1 MTDRRRAADDA
12 GALLLGR
19 ALSMIAE
26 AAVMLVVVRLLGKAE
41 VGVLAGMLVV
51 CQTVAIVA
59 TAGLPALLL
68 MALPGQPIEVRRA
81 IASTHLRVLHTLG
94 AVVGVGFVAF
104 ALAGEHRGAA
114 PEDTAVWL
122 WLAPLPLFDLPLRA
136 LPNLLVIEGRAAT
149 GARLAIGKSIVSSAA
164 TLVPVALGA
173 PLWGVAACG
182 TLGAAVVWLALPWSL
197 AQLYRGV
204 ERPATTAGEPGPITS
219 SGWPSG
225 WTTLRRAL
233 PLGLTDIAGA
243 IAARL
248 DRHLVLAWF
257 SVEAFAE
264 YQVGAWQIPFIV
276 NIPYAVG
283 TATAAPMRE
292 LFSAGRGRAAVE
304 LWRAS
309 IHDVALVVVPVSMV
323 FLVAAPSVVELLF
336 TARYLP
342 AVPVFRCYTVLT
354 MARVAAFGVVL
365 VAAGRPRDVLLA
377 ASFGLAASV
386 AIALPL
392 TAWLGPTGAAIA
404 AVIAFVPAA
413 GVYCWRIARA
423 AGVALG
429 RTFPLGT
436 YARLVSWAAIPGAVA
451 AALDHVFDPSPLRGL
466 IVTTAVVGVGFAALA
481 TRAGDLDRDHW
492 RYLARW
498 LSLRPLRDRAVDRR

>member
-41 VGVLAGMLVV
+41 VGALAGMLVV

-68 MALPGQPIEVRRA
+68 MALPGEPIAARRA
-81 IASTHLRVLHTLG
+81 IAATHLRVLHALG
-94 AVVGVGFVAF
+94 ALVGAGFVAF
-104 ALAGEHRGAA
+104 ALAGERVGVAS
-114 PEDTAVWL
+114 EDAAVWL
-122 WLAPLPLFDLPLRA
+122 WLAPLPLFDLPMRA

-182 TLGAAVVWLALPWSL
+182 SLGAAVVWLALPWSM
-197 AQLYRGV
+197 ARLYRDV
-204 ERPATTAGEPGPITS
+204 ERHPPRA
-219 SGWPSG
+219 SGWA
-225 WTTLRRAL
+225 TLRRAL

-292 LFSAGRGRAAVE
+292 LFAAGRGPAAVA

-342 AVPVFRCYTVLT
+342 AVPVFRCYTALT

-365 VAAGRPRDVLLA
+365 VAAGRPRDVLFA
-377 ASFGLAASV
+377 AVFGLAASV
-386 AIALPL
+386 AIALPF
-392 TAWLGPTGAAIA
+392 TAWLGPIGAAIA
-404 AVIAFVPAA
+404 AVLAFVPAA
-413 GVYCWRIARA
+413 GVYCWRIAQA
-423 AGVALG
+423 AGVPLA

-436 YARLVSWAAIPGAVA
+436 FARLVVWAAIPGALA
-451 AALDHVFDPSPLRGL
+451 AVLVDAFDPSPARGL
-466 IVTTAVVGVGFAALA
+466 LVTIAVVGVGFAALA

>member
-51 CQTVAIVA
+51 SQTVAIVA
-59 TAGLPALLL
+59 TAGLPALLM
-68 MALPGQPIEVRRA
+68 MALPGEPIATRRA
-81 IASTHLRVLHTLG
+81 IAATHLRVLHAMG

-104 ALAGEHRGAA
+104 ALAGEHVGAA
-114 PEDTAVWL
+114 PEDAAVWL
-122 WLAPLPLFDLPLRA
+122 WLAPLPLFDLPMRA

-149 GARLAIGKSIVSSAA
+149 GARLAIGKSIVASAA

-182 TLGAAVVWLALPWSL
+182 TLGAALVWLALPWSI
-197 AQLYRGV
+197 AQLYRDV
-204 ERPATTAGEPGPITS
+204 EHQPPMA
-219 SGWPSG
+219 SGWA
-225 WTTLRRAL
+225 TLRRAL

-292 LFSAGRGRAAVE
+292 LFAAGRGRAAVA

-336 TARYLP
+336 TASYLS
-342 AVPVFRCYTVLT
+342 AVPVFRCYTALT

-365 VAAGRPRDVLLA
+365 VAAGRPRDVLFA
-377 ASFGLAASV
+377 ATFGLAASV

-392 TAWLGPTGAAIA
+392 TAWLGPIGAAIA
-404 AVIAFVPAA
+404 AVVAFVPAA
-413 GVYCWRIARA
+413 GVYCWRIAQA
-423 AGVALG
+423 AGVPLAC
-429 RTFPLGT
+429 TFPLGT
-436 YARLVSWAAIPGAVA
+436 FARLVVWAAIPGAL
-451 AALDHVFDPSPLRGL
+451 AALLDDAFDPSPIRGL
-466 IVTTAVVGVGFAALA
+466 LVTTAIVGIGFAALA

-498 LSLRPLRDRAVDRR
+498 LSLRPLRDRVVERR